1 MENIIA
7 YINAI
12 SPINSDTWFKLS
24 QLLTPEKILKDQFFA
39 KQNQVA
45 KKIGFLES
53 GVVRAFFSNTAG
65 KEYNKQF
72 FVGPS
77 IIGAYSSLLT
87 SRPNLIAQQALTD
100 CIVYSCNY
108 AELVHFFDE
117 HQDLERLVRK
127 IAEYYFIE
135 KEKKELDIVLLN
147 ATQRYLVFKDEF
159 PSLEQLI
166 PQYHIASY
174 LGISAI
180 QLSRIRKELAV
191 KKKPI

>member
-1 MENIIA
+1 MDNILA
-7 YINAI
+7 YLNAI
-12 SPINSDTWFKLS
+12 SPIGSSTWHKLS
-24 QLLTPEKILKDQFFA
+24 QLLSQDELLKDHYFA

-53 GVVRAFFSNTAG
+53 GVVRAFFSNAAG

-72 FVGPS
+72 FVGPG

-87 SRPNLIAQQALTD
+87 SMPNLIAQQALTD
-100 CIVYSCNY
+100 CVVYSCNY
-108 AELVHFFDE
+108 AELVHLFDE

-127 IAEYYFIE
+127 ITEYYFIE

-147 ATQRYLVFKDEF
+147 ATQRYLAFKEEF
-159 PSLEQLI
+159 PTLEQLI

-191 KKKPI
+191 KKKPV

>member
-1 MENIIA
+1 MDNIIS

-12 SPINSDTWFKLS
+12 SPISNLTWLKIS
-24 QLLTPEKILKDQFFA
+24 QLLTPEKILKDQYFA

-53 GVVRAFFSNTAG
+53 GVVRAFFSNAAG

-87 SRPNLIAQQALTD
+87 SKPNLIAQQALTD
-100 CIVYSCNY
+100 CVVYSCNY
-108 AELVHFFDE
+108 ADLVHLFDE

-127 IAEYYFIE
+127 ITEYYFIE

-147 ATQRYLVFKDEF
+147 ATQRYLAFKEEF

>member
-1 MENIIA
+1 MDNIIS

-12 SPINSDTWFKLS
+12 SPISNLTWLKIS
-24 QLLTPEKILKDQFFA
+24 QLLTPEKILKDQYFA

-53 GVVRAFFSNTAG
+53 GVVRAFFSNEAG

-87 SRPNLIAQQALTD
+87 SRPNLITQQALTD
-100 CIVYSCNY
+100 CMVYSCTY
-108 AELVHFFDE
+108 SDLVQLFDE

-147 ATQRYLVFKDEF
+147 ATQRYLAFKDEF